1 MSKQFKS
8 SKKNYTLY
16 LNAFYAKRDTVLEN
30 LTADDLKLKSE
41 SAIDYK
47 NNDVRFIVGYNC
59 FEDIGNTEFSYYLEG
74 KETEYGTR
82 EKKFEFS
89 YNNLTEGSY
98 VFHLRAYNENTDSV
112 LELHIPFKILPPWY
126 RSLVAYII
134 YFILFILFLLLII
147 KLNSKRLV
155 AQNIKLEGVIKQ
167 RTATIEDQV
176 VILEHQKK
184 EIIDSINYAQRIQRA
199 LLASKKLLDKNLSKR
214 DITGQANR
222 EYFIYF
228 QPKDIVSG
236 DFYWA
241 SILSDN
247 HFAIAIADSTG
258 HGVPGAIM
266 SMLNISC
273 LKEAVIAQKLTQP
286 GQILNYTRTKI
297 IETLANDGSTDG
309 GKDGMDC
316 SLLCFDFEKNILSY
330 AAANNPIWIVRKKQ
344 NANDLEFIEL
354 AADKMPVGKHERD
367 TTSFSQ
373 KTFQLQSGDMIY
385 SFTDGL
391 PDQFGGPKGKK
402 FMYKQFKE
410 VLSNISQLDA
420 EKQTEILNNKFS
432 EWKGDLE
439 QVDDVLVFG
448 LKIS

>member
-1 MSKQFKS
+1 
-8 SKKNYTLY
+8 
-16 LNAFYAKRDTVLEN
+16 
-30 LTADDLKLKSE
+30 
-41 SAIDYK
+41 
-47 NNDVRFIVGYNC
+47 
-59 FEDIGNTEFSYYLEG
+59 
-74 KETEYGTR
+74 
-82 EKKFEFS
+82 
-89 YNNLTEGSY
+89 
-98 VFHLRAYNENTDSV
+98 
-112 LELHIPFKILPPWY
+112 
-126 RSLVAYII
+126 
-134 YFILFILFLLLII
+134 
-147 KLNSKRLV
+147 
-155 AQNIKLEGVIKQ
+155 
-167 RTATIEDQV
+167 
-176 VILEHQKK
+176 
-184 EIIDSINYAQRIQRA
+184 
-199 LLASKKLLDKNLSKR
+199 
-214 DITGQANR
+214 
-222 EYFIYF
+222 
-228 QPKDIVSG
+228 
-236 DFYWA
+236 
-241 SILSDN
+241 
-247 HFAIAIADSTG
+247 
-258 HGVPGAIM
+258 
-266 SMLNISC
+266 MLNISC